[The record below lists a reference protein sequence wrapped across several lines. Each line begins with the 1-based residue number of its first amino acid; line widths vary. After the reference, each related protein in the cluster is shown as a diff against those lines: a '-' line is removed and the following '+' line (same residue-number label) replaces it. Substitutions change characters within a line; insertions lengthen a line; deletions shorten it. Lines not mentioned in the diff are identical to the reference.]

1 LEIKVKAK
9 MTINQTPKINLLML
23 IIMSLVLVFLYP
35 SVVNDLESIVSNNNV
50 KYYSAHAQ
58 INSFNKNM
66 STILG
71 DVKIPSN
78 SNDTMTTVMNN
89 ASNNTIP
96 TAINKTLLGQNATS
110 AVNFLKENATTPISP
125 SGISTQGLH
134 QPPQHRLVNNSN
146 TDSTS
151 SISNINSTNQ
161 LVNYTNKANQQDT
174 NNTSSKITEG
184 AKDLIGNIGKG
195 LENLGK

>member
-1 LEIKVKAK
+1 

-23 IIMSLVLVFLYP
+23 LIMSLVLVFLYP
-35 SVVNDLESIVSNNNV
+35 SVVHDLESIVSNNNV
-50 KYYSAHAQ
+50 KDYSAHAQ

-78 SNDTMTTVMNN
+78 SNDTMTTVTNN
-89 ASNNTIP
+89 SSNNTIP

-134 QPPQHRLVNNSN
+134 QPPQHRLVNNN

-151 SISNINSTNQ
+151 SISNINNTNP
-161 LVNYTNKANQQDT
+161 LANYTNKANQQDT
-174 NNTSSKITEG
+174 NNISSKITEG

>member
-1 LEIKVKAK
+1 
-9 MTINQTPKINLLML
+9 MTINQTPKINSLML

-35 SVVNDLESIVSNNNV
+35 SVVHELEYIVSNNNV
-50 KYYSAHAQ
+50 KDYSAHAE

-78 SNDTMTTVMNN
+78 SNDTMTTIMNN

-134 QPPQHRLVNNSN
+134 QPPQHKLEKNNNNNNNN

-151 SISNINSTNQ
+151 SISNINNTNP

-174 NNTSSKITEG
+174 NNISSKITEG

>member
-1 LEIKVKAK
+1 

-23 IIMSLVLVFLYP
+23 IIMSLALVFLYP
-35 SVVNDLESIVSNNNV
+35 SVINDLESIVSNNNI

-66 STILG
+66 STMLG

-89 ASNNTIP
+89 ASNHTIP
-96 TAINKTLLGQNATS
+96 TAINKTLVAQNVTS

-125 SGISTQGLH
+125 TGISTQGLH

-146 TDSTS
+146 NNNTDSTS
-151 SISNINSTNQ
+151 GISNMNNTNQ
-161 LVNYTNKANQQDT
+161 LVNNTNKATPQDT
-174 NNTSSKITEG
+174 NNLSSTITEG

>member
-1 LEIKVKAK
+1 
-9 MTINQTPKINLLML
+9 MTINQTPKINSLML

-35 SVVNDLESIVSNNNV
+35 SVVHELESIVSNNNV
-50 KYYSAHAQ
+50 KDYSAHAQ

-66 STILG
+66 STTLG

-89 ASNNTIP
+89 ASNNTIT

-134 QPPQHRLVNNSN
+134 QPPQHRLVNNN

-151 SISNINSTNQ
+151 SISNINNTNP

-174 NNTSSKITEG
+174 NNISSKITEG

>member
-1 LEIKVKAK
+1 

-23 IIMSLVLVFLYP
+23 IIMSLILVFLYP
-35 SVVNDLESIVSNNNV
+35 SVVHDLESIVSNNNV
-50 KYYSAHAQ
+50 KDYSAHAQ

-66 STILG
+66 STTLG

-78 SNDTMTTVMNN
+78 SNDTMTTVINN
-89 ASNNTIP
+89 ASNHTIP
-96 TAINKTLLGQNATS
+96 TAINKTLVAQNVTS
-110 AVNFLKENATTPISP
+110 AVNFLKENTTTPISP
-125 SGISTQGLH
+125 TGISTQGLH
-134 QPPQHRLVNNSN
+134 QPPQHRLVNNNN

-151 SISNINSTNQ
+151 SISNTNNTNNTNQ
-161 LVNYTNKANQQDT
+161 LVNYTNKATQQDT
-174 NNTSSKITEG
+174 NNISSKITEG